1 MKLVIFAG
9 GKGTRLWPL
18 SRENS
23 PKQFDQIFSGKSTIQ
38 LAVDRIA
45 PVFGA
50 ENVFI
55 QTLESY
61 RQVIQEQ
68 LPQLPPENIIIEP
81 ERRNL
86 GPAVCLCMT
95 ELKKRG
101 YDGPVSLLWADHL
114 MERVDEF
121 TGALAIG
128 EKLINEK
135 PNRFVFLAERPRFAN
150 NNLGW
155 IRVGEKVGELD
166 GSDYHSFAG
175 WKYRPPVEEC
185 DRMFRAGDY
194 FWNPGYFITSI
205 DFLIEQYQ
213 KLAPQ
218 IYADVTSGNYQN
230 AEKIH
235 FDEAIIEKVDLSD
248 AIVIQT
254 NMGWSDPGTLYALKE
269 ALEKSSESNVVNGNV
284 VELDTKDCLLYNLEE
299 KKLVTAIGLEGVV
312 IVNTPDALIVVPKN
326 EVVKITK
333 LIDKLKDQ
341 NLNEYL

>member
-45 PVFGA
+45 PVFGI

-61 RQVIQEQ
+61 RQVILEQ
-68 LPQLPPENIIIEP
+68 LPSLPPENIIIEP

-86 GPAVCLCMT
+86 APAVCLCMV

-101 YDGPVSLLWADHL
+101 YAGPVSLLWADHL
-114 MERVDEF
+114 MERVNEF
-121 TGALAIG
+121 TEALSVG
-128 EKLINEK
+128 EKLIAES

-155 IRVGEKVGELD
+155 IKVGQKVGELE
-166 GSDYHSFAG
+166 GKDYHAFAG
-175 WKYRPPVEEC
+175 WKYRPPAEEC
-185 DRMFRAGDY
+185 DHMFREGNY

-205 DFLIEQYQ
+205 DFLIDRYQ
-213 KLAPQ
+213 DLAPQ
-218 IYADVTSGNYQN
+218 IYADVTGGNYQN

-235 FDEAIIEKVDLSD
+235 FDEAIIEKVDLS
-248 AIVIQT
+248 AAVVIQT

-269 ALEKSSESNVVNGNV
+269 ALEESTESNVVQGLV
-284 VELDTKDCLLYNLEE
+284 QTLDSSDSLFYNLED
-299 KKLVTAIGLEGVV
+299 KKLITAIGLHGMVV
-312 IVNTPDALIVVPKN
+312 VNTPDALIVVPKN

-333 LIDKLKDQ
+333 LIDQMKDQ
-341 NLNEYL
+341 GLNEYL

>member
-45 PVFGA
+45 PVFGI

-61 RQVIQEQ
+61 RQVILEQ
-68 LPQLPPENIIIEP
+68 LPLLPPENIIIEP

-86 GPAVCLCMT
+86 APAVCLCMV

-101 YDGPVSLLWADHL
+101 FTGPVSLLWADHL
-114 MERVDEF
+114 MERVNEF
-121 TGALAIG
+121 TDALSVG
-128 EKLINEK
+128 EKLIAES
-135 PNRFVFLAERPRFAN
+135 PDRFVFLAERPRFAN

-155 IRVGEKVGELD
+155 IKVGQKVGELE
-166 GSDYHSFAG
+166 GKDYHAFAG

-185 DRMFRAGDY
+185 DHMFKEGNY

-205 DFLIEQYQ
+205 DFLIDRYQ
-213 KLAPQ
+213 VLAPQ
-218 IYADVTSGNYQN
+218 IYADVTGGNYQN

-235 FDEAIIEKVDLSD
+235 FDEAIIEKVDLS
-248 AIVIQT
+248 AAVVIQT

-269 ALEKSSESNVVNGNV
+269 ALEESTESNVVQGLV
-284 VELDTKDCLLYNLEE
+284 QTLDSSDSLFYNLED
-299 KKLVTAIGLEGVV
+299 KKLITAIGLHGMVV
-312 IVNTPDALIVVPKN
+312 VNTPDALIVVPKN

-333 LIDKLKDQ
+333 LIDQMKDQ
-341 NLNEYL
+341 GLNEYL